1 MGGHAA
7 AAHGMAQMLLE
18 ALVGHPAS
26 VGRVSGDQDCT

>member
-1 MGGHAA
+1 MGGHVA

-26 VGRVSGDQDCT
+26 VGGLSDQLAA